1 MKKIYEDGADRPQI
15 EDISSGAFD
24 FTDADPLPQKRET
37 PPSPIRTNNPD
48 APQKAVDAEPTV
60 QMTQEQLE
68 QLLQKVLASKEQQP
82 AAAPDAP
89 AEEPAPDN
97 ALGTRILYQSK
108 DFNKDENAI
117 DQPSP
122 QKKTLSSFLE
132 ADDSFDTVDYSDR
145 RFQVDEVYDPDAD
158 APEDDELPP
167 LPFASRR
174 VLPKS
179 GIAVEEL
186 SEDED
191 EDEAEEQAPL
201 EPDEPGRHVGRMVVL
216 VISILAILV
225 SVGVLLREYKLHL
238 DNKKFEENVSDMIL
252 QTAASPDGQN
262 GVGNNLELTEE
273 QQWEQIRG
281 EFPNVSFPRGLQLKY
296 ARLYGTNRE
305 FAGYLE
311 APGINMSL
319 PVVRSVDDEAYL
331 NKNFYGKSTKY
342 GCPFMSCLNQIEP
355 LDYNTVIFGHHMN
368 DRTIF
373 GALDQ
378 YKTLAGYKQC
388 PVIAFNT
395 MYHDYNWKVFAVF
408 ITNSVAEDDNGY
420 VFPYYFTALSSD
432 EKKTSYISE
441 LKQRSIYDTG
451 VDVRPGDKLLTLS
464 TCSHEFDN
472 ARLVVVARM
481 VREGERA
488 EVDTSNVTLNTS
500 ARYPQVYYDKKKI
513 SNPYVGAAC
522 WTVG

>member
-24 FTDADPLPQKRET
+24 FTDTEPLQTKREA
-37 PPSPIRTNNPD
+37 PESPIRTNNP
-48 APQKAVDAEPTV
+48 AQPPEPTV

-68 QLLQKVLASKEQQP
+68 QLLQKVLSSKEQP
-82 AAAPDAP
+82 AADAP
-89 AEEPAPDN
+89 APQPEEAPESKN
-97 ALGTRILYQSK
+97 GMRILYQSK
-108 DFNKDENAI
+108 DFLKEETPL
-117 DQPSP
+117 DQPAP

-132 ADDSFDTVDYSDR
+132 ADDDSFDDIDITDG
-145 RFQVDEVYDPDAD
+145 RFQVDEVSDDDTPDA
-158 APEDDELPP
+158 PQEDTLPP
-167 LPFASRR
+167 RPFASRR
-174 VLPKS
+174 VLPVS
-179 GIAVEEL
+179 DVTLEEP
-186 SEDED
+186 
-191 EDEAEEQAPL
+191 DEAEAASEGPE
-201 EPDEPGRHVGRMVVL
+201 EPDDPGRHVGRTVVL
-216 VISILAILV
+216 VISILAIVFSLA
-225 SVGVLLREYKLHL
+225 VLLREYKLHL
-238 DNKKFEENVSDMIL
+238 DNKRFEENVSDLIL
-252 QTAASPDGQN
+252 QTNEAVGQN
-262 GVGNNLELTEE
+262 DPDDVGNNLQLTEE
-273 QQWEQIRG
+273 QQWEQLKG
-281 EFPNVSFPRGLQLKY
+281 EFPYVTFPRGLQLKY
-296 ARLYGTNRE
+296 ARLYATNQE

-311 APGINMSL
+311 APGLNMSL
-319 PVVRSVDDEAYL
+319 PVVKTLDDEAYL

-395 MYHDYNWKVFAVF
+395 LYHDYNWKVFAVF

-432 EKKTSYISE
+432 EKKASYLSE
-441 LKQRSIYDTG
+441 LKQRSLFNTG
-451 VDVRPGDKLLTLS
+451 VDVQPGDKLLTLS

-488 EVDTSNVTLNTS
+488 AVDTSAASLNLN
-500 ARYPQVYYDKKKI
+500 ARYPQVYYDKKKLN
-513 SNPYVGAAC
+513 NPYLGAAC

>member
-24 FTDADPLPQKRET
+24 FTDADPLPQKRAT
-37 PPSPIRTNNPD
+37 PQSPIRTNNPD
-48 APQKAVDAEPTV
+48 AAQEAANAEPTV

-68 QLLQKVLASKEQQP
+68 QLLQKVLASKEQP
-82 AAAPDAP
+82 ADAAPDAQP
-89 AEEPAPDN
+89 AEPANDN
-97 ALGTRILYQSK
+97 GLGTRILYQSK
-108 DFNKDENAI
+108 DFYKEEAAI
-117 DQPSP
+117 DQPTP

-145 RFQVDEVYDPDAD
+145 RFQVDEVYDPDED
-158 APEDDELPP
+158 EPKDDEPAPP
-167 LPFASRR
+167 TPFASRR

-179 GIAVEEL
+179 DIAVEEY
-186 SEDED
+186 DES
-191 EDEAEEQAPL
+191 EAEETAPG

-216 VISILAILV
+216 VISVLAILV
-225 SVGVLLREYKLHL
+225 SAGVLLREYKLHL
-238 DNKKFEENVSDMIL
+238 DNKNFEENVSDLIL
-252 QTAASPDGQN
+252 QTAASPDGKN
-262 GVGNNLELTEE
+262 DVGNNMQLTEE
-273 QQWEQIRG
+273 QQWEQLRG

-296 ARLYGTNRE
+296 ARFYATNQD
-305 FAGYLE
+305 FVGYLE

-319 PVVRSVDDEAYL
+319 PVVRTVDDEAYL

-368 DRTIF
+368 DKTIF
-373 GALDQ
+373 GALDH

-388 PVIAFNT
+388 PVIAYNT
-395 MYHDYNWKVFAVF
+395 MYHDYDWKVFAVF
-408 ITNSVAEDDNGY
+408 ITNAVAEDDNGY

-432 EKKTSYISE
+432 ERKAAYLNE
-441 LKQRSIYDTG
+441 VKQRSIYDTG

-464 TCSHEFDN
+464 TCSYEFDN

-488 EVDTSNVTLNTS
+488 EVDTSNATLNTN

>member
-1 MKKIYEDGADRPQI
+1 M
-15 EDISSGAFD
+15 
-24 FTDADPLPQKRET
+24 
-37 PPSPIRTNNPD
+37 
-48 APQKAVDAEPTV
+48 
-60 QMTQEQLE
+60 
-68 QLLQKVLASKEQQP
+68 
-82 AAAPDAP
+82 
-89 AEEPAPDN
+89 
-97 ALGTRILYQSK
+97 
-108 DFNKDENAI
+108 
-117 DQPSP
+117 
-122 QKKTLSSFLE
+122 
-132 ADDSFDTVDYSDR
+132 
-145 RFQVDEVYDPDAD
+145 
-158 APEDDELPP
+158 
-167 LPFASRR
+167 
-174 VLPKS
+174 LPKS

-216 VISILAILV
+216 VISVLAILV
-225 SVGVLLREYKLHL
+225 SAGVLLREYKLHL

-420 VFPYYFTALSSD
+420 VLPYYFTALSSD

-488 EVDTSNVTLNTS
+488 EVDTSRAALNTN
-500 ARYPQVYYDKKKI
+500 ARYPQVYYDKKKLN
-513 SNPYVGAAC
+513 NPYANAQR
-522 WTVG
+522 WTIG